1 MEKKFLL
8 NEESIK
14 PLIKI
19 KGSCIASDKITTM
32 GKKIGY
38 MYRENPTSEFDTGW
52 RFFAGDEDEQYTND
66 SNNFE
71 IYELNS
77 MPICASMV
85 DLYDF
90 AKTQKQVSWKG
101 NTIKD
106 FIVCYDENM

>member
-1 MEKKFLL
+1 MEKNFLL
-8 NEESIK
+8 NEENIK

-71 IYELNS
+71 IYELNT
-77 MPICASMV
+77 ICN
-85 DLYDF
+85 YDQDIIPYLLNEIGS
-90 AKTQKQVSWKG
+90 KLVKNEDGTYTEES
-101 NTIKD
+101 N
-106 FIVCYDENM
+106 

>member
-1 MEKKFLL
+1 ML
-8 NEESIK
+8 NSLTES
-14 PLIKI
+14 
-19 KGSCIASDKITTM
+19 SSRYFYWD
-32 GKKIGY
+32 
-38 MYRENPTSEFDTGW
+38 
-52 RFFAGDEDEQYTND
+52 
-66 SNNFE
+66 NFE